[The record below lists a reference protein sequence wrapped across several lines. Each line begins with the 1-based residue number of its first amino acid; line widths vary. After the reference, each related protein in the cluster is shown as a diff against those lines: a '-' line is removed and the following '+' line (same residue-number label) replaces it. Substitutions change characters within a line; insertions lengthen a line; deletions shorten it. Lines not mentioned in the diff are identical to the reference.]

1 MIEAHRRYVRRIV
14 IGLGAMLMS
23 WSAAHAD
30 GYKIVS
36 DDRIRLRV
44 VEWRAADS
52 QYASWAAVDGIYTVD
67 DVGNLSLPVAGQ
79 IKAGGLTTDE
89 LSRDLVKAFT
99 EKAGLQTTPSVAL
112 EIAEHAP
119 LYVAGS
125 VQRPGRY
132 PFENE
137 MTVMKAVSLAG
148 GFLRSRE
155 DNIYLLRDQ
164 IQAAGSYRTA
174 LSNRRELLMR
184 RARLMAEIQGKSTF
198 DVPAELADMP
208 NVEQVKADEMNL
220 LRLRQIETASR
231 ITAADDVGRLY
242 TQEIASLQAKIVS
255 QKRQIDR
262 SETELQAATG
272 LMNKGVISSSRLSS
286 LDRDL
291 ASAQGN
297 LLDLEIALTR
307 AKQTVAESE
316 RDKTGIV
323 NQRNAENQQQLNT
336 IEASLSRTSIDMQVA
351 QMLGQ
356 QAGYDEQLSRM
367 QAAADEAPAT
377 QRLFTITRRND
388 DGTTTTF
395 PATGTTLL
403 VPHDMLDIGG
413 PDASDVATGSIASA
427 GMRATPHLALEIGK
441 AAAGSATVAPGV
453 SGPAAMGPAAPGK
466 PSVLAQQ

>member
-1 MIEAHRRYVRRIV
+1 MIKSHPTSVRRIL
-14 IGLGAMLMS
+14 IGLGAVLMS
-23 WSAAHAD
+23 WSAVHAE

-44 VEWRAADS
+44 VEWRAAES
-52 QYASWAAVDGIYTVD
+52 QYSSWAAVDGVYTVD
-67 DVGNLSLPVAGQ
+67 DAGNLSLPVAGQ
-79 IKAGGLTTDE
+79 IKAGGLTTEE

-99 EKAGLQTTPSVAL
+99 EKAGLQTVPSVAL

-125 VQRPGRY
+125 IQRPGRY
-132 PFENE
+132 PFEND
-137 MTVMKAVSLAG
+137 MTVMKAVSIAG

-155 DNIYLLRDQ
+155 DNVYLLRDQ
-164 IQAAGSYRTA
+164 IQAAGAYRTA
-174 LSNRRELLMR
+174 VSNRRELLMR
-184 RARLMAEIQGKSTF
+184 RARLAAEVQGKNTF

-208 NVEQVKADEMNL
+208 NVEQAKADELNL
-220 LRLRQIETASR
+220 LHLRQIETASR

-262 SETELQAATG
+262 SQAELEAATG

-307 AKQTVAESE
+307 AKQTVSESE
-316 RDKTGIV
+316 RDKASII

-356 QAGYDEQLSRM
+356 QAGYDEQLLRM
-367 QAAADEAPAT
+367 QAAADEAPAN
-377 QRLFTITRRND
+377 QRLFTITRRNE

-395 PATGTTLL
+395 TAAGTTLL
-403 VPHDMLDIGG
+403 APHDMLDIGG
-413 PDASDVATGSIASA
+413 SDGASIASSGVA
-427 GMRATPHLALEIGK
+427 SAPSIKATAPHLALDIGRTPG
-441 AAAGSATVAPGV
+441 APIAGASTVGSKPGQ
-453 SGPAAMGPAAPGK
+453 
-466 PSVLAQQ
+466 PSILARQ

>member
-1 MIEAHRRYVRRIV
+1 MIEAHRSCIRRMF
-14 IGLGAMLMS
+14 IGLGAMLLT
-23 WSAAHAD
+23 WSAAHAES
-30 GYKIVS
+30 YKIVS

-44 VEWRAADS
+44 VEWRAAES
-52 QYASWAAVDGIYTVD
+52 QYASWAAVDGVYTVD
-67 DVGNLSLPVAGQ
+67 DAGNLSLPVAGQ
-79 IKAGGLTTDE
+79 IKASGLTTE
-89 LSRDLVKAFT
+89 QLSQDLVKAFT

-132 PFENE
+132 PYEND
-137 MTVMKAVSLAG
+137 MTVMKAVSIAG

-155 DNIYLLRDQ
+155 DNAYLLRDQ
-164 IQAAGSYRTA
+164 IQAAGAYRTA
-174 LSNRRELLMR
+174 VSNRRELLMR
-184 RARLMAEIQGKSTF
+184 RARLTAEIQGKNTF

-208 NVEQVKADEMNL
+208 NVEQAKADELNL

-242 TQEIASLQAKIVS
+242 TQEIASLESKIVS
-255 QKRQIDR
+255 QKRQIER

-272 LMNKGVISSSRLSS
+272 LMNKGVISNSRLSS

-307 AKQTVAESE
+307 ARQTVSESE
-316 RDKTGIV
+316 RDKASIV
-323 NQRNAENQQQLNT
+323 NQRNAENQQQLT
-336 IEASLSRTSIDMQVA
+336 SIEASLSRTSIDMQVA

-367 QAAADEAPAT
+367 QAAADEAPAN
-377 QRLFTITRRND
+377 QRLFTVTRRNG
-388 DGTTTTF
+388 DGTTKTF
-395 PATGTTLL
+395 PANGTTLL
-403 VPHDMLDIGG
+403 QPHDMLDIGG
-413 PDASDVATGSIASA
+413 ADMSDTVTGGAVSAVPASA
-427 GMRATPHLALEIGK
+427 PHLALDMGRG
-441 AAAGSATVAPGV
+441 ASPSASGAV
-453 SGPAAMGPAAPGK
+453 SGQ
-466 PSVLAQQ
+466 PSTLAQQ